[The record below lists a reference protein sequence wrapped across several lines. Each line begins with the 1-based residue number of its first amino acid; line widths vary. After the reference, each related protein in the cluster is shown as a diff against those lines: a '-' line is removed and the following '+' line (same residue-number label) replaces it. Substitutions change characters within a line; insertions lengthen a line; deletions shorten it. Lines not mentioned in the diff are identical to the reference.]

1 MSVAPVASGI
11 RQPNPL
17 LVFFKSSIGKKWLVG
32 ISGALLVLF
41 VIAHL
46 AGNLTIYIGP
56 YGEGI
61 NVYAQALHA
70 SPAILW
76 GARGG
81 LLLVFLVHIFM
92 TLSLVLENRR
102 ARPQRY
108 AVPARIQSTIF
119 VRTMALSGLVVL
131 SFLIF
136 HVLQFAA
143 GLSSHSHLYDLE
155 GRHDVAAMIILS
167 FMDPWVAGFYLLSLL
182 LLGMHLSHGI
192 SSIFQTFGLNGRKSF
207 GLIRLVALFVS
218 WGLMAG
224 FASIPVA
231 AQAGF
236 LKVLPD
242 DRRVAPE
249 MTANSCTL

>member
-1 MSVAPVASGI
+1 MSAVSAAQNV
-11 RQPNPL
+11 RRPNPL
-17 LVFFKSSIGKKWLVG
+17 LAFVGSSIGKKWVVG
-32 ISGALLVLF
+32 ISGLLLILF
-41 VIAHL
+41 VLAHL
-46 AGNLTIYIGP
+46 AGNLTIYVGP

-70 SPAILW
+70 SPLFLW
-76 GARGG
+76 AARIG
-81 LLLVFLVHIFM
+81 LLVVFLVHIF
-92 TLSLVLENRR
+92 TALSLVLENRR
-102 ARPQRY
+102 AKPQRY
-108 AVPARIQSTIF
+108 AVKARVQSTIY

-143 GLSSHSHLYDLE
+143 GMSPHSHLYDLE

-167 FMDPWVAGFYLLSLL
+167 FHNLLVSGFYLLSLV

-192 SSIFQTFGLNGRKSF
+192 SSVFQTFGLNGRKSAA
-207 GLIRLVALFVS
+207 LIKNGALAVAWV
-218 WGLMAG
+218 LMAG

-231 AQAGF
+231 AVSGY

-242 DRRVAPE
+242 DRRVQPVL
-249 MTANSCTL
+249 TALR

>member
-1 MSVAPVASGI
+1 MSVAPVATGV
-11 RQPNPL
+11 RPPNPL
-17 LVFFKSSIGKKWLVG
+17 VVFFKSSIGKKWIAG
-32 ISGALLVLF
+32 ISGGLLILF
-41 VIAHL
+41 VLAHL

-70 SPAILW
+70 SPLLLW

-81 LLLVFLVHIFM
+81 LLLVFLIHIATTM
-92 TLSLVLENRR
+92 TLVLENRR

-108 AVPARIQSTIF
+108 AVKARVQSTIF
-119 VRTMALSGLVVL
+119 ARTMALSGLVVL

-143 GLSSHSHLYDLE
+143 GLSPHSHLYDLD

-167 FMDPWVAGFYLLSLL
+167 FHNVWVSGFYLLSLV

-192 SSIFQTFGLNGRKSF
+192 SSVFQTFGLNGRKSF
-207 GLIRLVALFVS
+207 ALIKHGALLVAWV
-218 WGLMAG
+218 LMLG
-224 FASIPVA
+224 FGSIPVA
-231 AQAGF
+231 AVAGY

-249 MTANSCTL
+249 LTASLQP

>member
-1 MSVAPVASGI
+1 MSVASAVPQV
-11 RQPNPL
+11 RRPNPL
-17 LVFFKSSIGKKWLVG
+17 LAFVASSIGKKWVVG
-32 ISGALLVLF
+32 ISGVLLVLF
-41 VIAHL
+41 VLAHL

-70 SPAILW
+70 NPALLW
-76 GARGG
+76 IARIG
-81 LLLVFLVHIFM
+81 LLVVFLVHIFT

-108 AVPARIQSTIF
+108 AVNARVQSTIF
-119 VRTMALSGLVVL
+119 ARTMALSGLVVL

-143 GLSSHSHLYDLE
+143 GMSPHSHLYDLE

-167 FMDPWVAGFYLLSLL
+167 FHNPWVSGFYLLSLG

-192 SSIFQTFGLNGRKSF
+192 SSVFQTFGLNGRKSA
-207 GLIRLVALFVS
+207 GLIKNGALLVA
-218 WGLMAG
+218 WALMVG

-231 AQAGF
+231 ALTGY

-242 DRRVAPE
+242 DQRVQPAL
-249 MTANSCTL
+249 TAVR

>member
-17 LVFFKSSIGKKWLVG
+17 LVFARSSIGKKWIVG
-32 ISGALLVLF
+32 ISGLLLILF
-41 VIAHL
+41 VVAHL

-70 SPAILW
+70 SQLFLW
-76 GARGG
+76 SARGG
-81 LLLVFLVHIFM
+81 LLVVFLVHIFT

-108 AVPARIQSTIF
+108 AVKTRVQSTIF
-119 VRTMALSGLVVL
+119 ARTMALSGLVVL

-143 GLSSHSHLYDLE
+143 GLSSHSGLYDLE

-167 FMDPWVAGFYLLSLL
+167 FHNPLVSGFYLLSLV
-182 LLGMHLSHGI
+182 LLGMHLSHGL
-192 SSIFQTFGLNGRKSF
+192 SSVFQTFGLNGRKSF
-207 GLIRLVALFVS
+207 ALIKYTALAAS
-218 WGLMAG
+218 WALMIG
-224 FASIPVA
+224 FASIPLA
-231 AQAGF
+231 AVSGY
-236 LKVLPD
+236 LKVLPAEQ
-242 DRRVAPE
+242 RVMPE
-249 MTANSCTL
+249 KTNATH

>member
-1 MSVAPVASGI
+1 MSVASVYKGP
-11 RQPNPL
+11 RQPNPV
-17 LVFFKSSIGKKWLVG
+17 LVFARSSIGKKWIVG

-41 VIAHL
+41 VLAHL

-61 NVYAQALHA
+61 NIYAQALHA
-70 SPAILW
+70 SPLFLW
-76 GARGG
+76 AARGG
-81 LLLVFLVHIFM
+81 LLVIFLVHIFT

-108 AVPARIQSTIF
+108 AVNARVQSTIF

-143 GLSSHSHLYDLE
+143 GLSPHSGLHDLE
-155 GRHDVAAMIILS
+155 GRHDVAAMIIKS
-167 FMDPWVAGFYLLSLL
+167 FHNPWVSGFYLLSLV

-192 SSIFQTFGLNGRKSF
+192 SSLFQTFGLSGRKSA
-207 GLIRLVALFVS
+207 GLIKYAALFLS
-218 WGLMAG
+218 WALMAG
-224 FASIPVA
+224 FASIPLASVT
-231 AQAGF
+231 GY

-249 MTANSCTL
+249 LTASLNS

>member
-1 MSVAPVASGI
+1 MSVASVYTGP

-17 LVFFKSSIGKKWLVG
+17 LVFLKSSIGKKWIVG
-32 ISGALLVLF
+32 ISGGLLILF
-41 VIAHL
+41 VLAHL

-56 YGEGI
+56 FGEGI
-61 NVYAQALHA
+61 NVYAEALHA
-70 SPAILW
+70 SPLLLW
-76 GARGG
+76 GARVG
-81 LLLVFLVHIFM
+81 LLVVFLVHIGTTM
-92 TLSLVLENRR
+92 SLIIQNRR

-108 AVPARIQSTIF
+108 ALKTRVQSTIY
-119 VRTMALSGLVVL
+119 VRTMAFSGLVVL

-143 GLSSHSHLYDLE
+143 GLSPHADLYDLE

-167 FMDPWVAGFYLLSLL
+167 FHNPLVSGFYLLSLV

-192 SSIFQTFGLNGRKSF
+192 SSVFQTFGLSGRKSF
-207 GLIRLVALFVS
+207 GLIKRGGLLVA
-218 WGLMAG
+218 WGLMIG

-231 AQAGF
+231 SVAGY

-249 MTANSCTL
+249 LTASLQP

>member
-1 MSVAPVASGI
+1 V

-17 LVFFKSSIGKKWLVG
+17 LVFAKSSIGKKWIVG
-32 ISGALLVLF
+32 ISGALLILF

-46 AGNLTIYIGP
+46 VGNLTIYIGP

-70 SPAILW
+70 STAFLW
-76 GARGG
+76 AARGG
-81 LLLVFLVHIFM
+81 LLVVFLIHIFT

-108 AVPARIQSTIF
+108 AVKTHVQSTVF

-143 GLSSHSHLYDLE
+143 GLSPHAGLYDLE
-155 GRHDVAAMIILS
+155 GRHDVAAMIIQS
-167 FMDPWVAGFYLLSLL
+167 FHNPWVSGFYLLSLV

-192 SSIFQTFGLNGRKSF
+192 SSIFQTFGLNGRKSS
-207 GLIRLVALFVS
+207 GLIKCAALVAS
-218 WGLMAG
+218 WALMAG
-224 FASIPVA
+224 FASIPLASVS
-231 AQAGF
+231 GY
-236 LKVLPD
+236 LKVLPAEQ
-242 DRRVAPE
+242 RVVPHQTSA
-249 MTANSCTL
+249 SH

>member
-1 MSVAPVASGI
+1 MSVAPVATGI

-17 LVFFKSSIGKKWLVG
+17 LVFVRSSIGKKWIAG
-32 ISGALLVLF
+32 ISGALLILF
-41 VIAHL
+41 VLAHL
-46 AGNLTIYIGP
+46 AGNLTIYVGP

-70 SPAILW
+70 SPLLLW

-81 LLLVFLVHIFM
+81 LLLVFVVHIFT

-108 AVPARIQSTIF
+108 AVKARVQSTIF
-119 VRTMALSGLVVL
+119 ARTMSLSGLVVL

-143 GLSSHSHLYDLE
+143 GLSAHSRLYDLE
-155 GRHDVAAMIILS
+155 GRPDVAAMIILS
-167 FMDPWVAGFYLLSLL
+167 FHNVWVSGFYLLSLL

-207 GLIRLVALFVS
+207 ALIRNGALILA
-218 WGLMAG
+218 WALMVG
-224 FASIPVA
+224 FGSIPVA
-231 AQAGF
+231 SVAGY
-236 LKVLPD
+236 LKILPA

-249 MTANSCTL
+249 LTASMSP

>member
-1 MSVAPVASGI
+1 MSVAPVSTGV

-17 LVFFKSSIGKKWLVG
+17 LVFSKSSIGKKWIVG
-32 ISGALLVLF
+32 ISGSLLVLF
-41 VIAHL
+41 VLAHL
-46 AGNLTIYIGP
+46 AGNLTIYIGE

-61 NVYAQALHA
+61 NIYAQTLHA
-70 SPAILW
+70 SPVILW

-81 LLLVFLVHIFM
+81 LLLVFLVHIFS
-92 TLSLVLENRR
+92 TLFLVIENRK

-108 AVPARIQSTIF
+108 AVKARIQSTIF

-131 SFLIF
+131 SFIIF

-143 GLSSHSHLYDLE
+143 GLNPYAHLTDID

-167 FMDPWVAGFYLLSLL
+167 FLNPWVSGFYLLSLL

-192 SSIFQTFGLNGRKSF
+192 SSIFQTFGLNGRKSAAV
-207 GLIRLVALFVS
+207 IRRGAILLA
-218 WGLMAG
+218 WALMAG

-231 AQAGF
+231 SLSGY
-236 LKVLPD
+236 LKILPD
-242 DRRVAPE
+242 DQRPAVEE
-249 MTANSCTL
+249 MASAR

>member
-1 MSVAPVASGI
+1 MSVASAYRAP

-17 LVFFKSSIGKKWLVG
+17 LVFARSSIGKKWIAGL
-32 ISGALLVLF
+32 SGALLILF
-41 VIAHL
+41 VLAHL

-61 NVYAQALHA
+61 NLYAQALHA
-70 SPAILW
+70 NPALLW
-76 GARGG
+76 IARLG
-81 LLLVFLVHIFM
+81 LLAVFLVHIVT

-108 AVPARIQSTIF
+108 AVKARVQSTIF

-131 SFLIF
+131 SFLVF

-143 GLSSHSHLYDLE
+143 GLSPHSHLYDAE

-167 FMDPWVAGFYLLSLL
+167 FHNPWVSGFYLLSLG

-192 SSIFQTFGLNGRKSF
+192 SSVFQTFGLNGRKSAV
-207 GLIRLVALFVS
+207 LIKHGALVLAWV
-218 WGLMAG
+218 LMVG

-231 AQAGF
+231 SIAGF

-242 DRRVAPE
+242 DQREEPE
-249 MTANSCTL
+249 LTAYVQP

>member
-1 MSVAPVASGI
+1 MSSASVAAASKG
-11 RQPNPL
+11 PNA
-17 LVFFKSSIGKKWLVG
+17 LVGFVGSSIGKKWIVG
-32 ISGALLVLF
+32 ISGALLILF
-41 VIAHL
+41 VLAHL
-46 AGNLTIYIGP
+46 GGNLTIYVGP
-56 YGEGI
+56 FGEGI

-70 SPAILW
+70 SPLFLW
-76 GARGG
+76 AARGG
-81 LLLVFLVHIFM
+81 LLLVFLVHIFT
-92 TLSLVLENRR
+92 TLSLVIENRR

-108 AVPARIQSTIF
+108 AVKARVQSTIY

-143 GLSSHSHLYDLE
+143 GMSPHSHLYDLE

-167 FMDPWVAGFYLLSLL
+167 FHNPLVSGFYLLSLV

-192 SSIFQTFGLNGRKSF
+192 SSVFQTFGLNGRKSAA
-207 GLIRLVALFVS
+207 LIKNGALAVAWL
-218 WGLMAG
+218 LMAG

-231 AQAGF
+231 AVAGY

-242 DRRVAPE
+242 DRRLQPVL
-249 MTANSCTL
+249 TALR

>member
-1 MSVAPVASGI
+1 MSVASVYTGP

-17 LVFFKSSIGKKWLVG
+17 LVFLKSSIGKKWIVG
-32 ISGALLVLF
+32 ISGVLLILF
-41 VIAHL
+41 VLVHL

-56 YGEGI
+56 FGEGI

-70 SPAILW
+70 SPLLLW
-76 GARGG
+76 GARAG
-81 LLLVFLVHIFM
+81 LLAVFLVHIGSTM
-92 TLSLVLENRR
+92 SLIIQNRR

-108 AVPARIQSTIF
+108 AVKARVQSTIA

-136 HVLQFAA
+136 HVLQFAG
-143 GLSSHSHLYDLE
+143 GLSPHADLYDLE

-167 FMDPWVAGFYLLSLL
+167 FHNPLVSGFYLLSLV

-192 SSIFQTFGLNGRKSF
+192 SSVFQTFGLSGRKSF
-207 GLIRLVALFVS
+207 GLIKHGGLLAAWAL
-218 WGLMAG
+218 MIG

-231 AQAGF
+231 SVAGY
-236 LKVLPD
+236 LKVLPA

-249 MTANSCTL
+249 LTASSKS

>member
-1 MSVAPVASGI
+1 MSVASVYKGP

-17 LVFFKSSIGKKWLVG
+17 LAFATSSIGKKWIVG
-32 ISGALLVLF
+32 ISGGLLILF
-41 VIAHL
+41 VLAHL

-61 NVYAQALHA
+61 NVYAEALHA
-70 SPAILW
+70 NPALLW
-76 GARGG
+76 IARIG
-81 LLLVFLVHIFM
+81 LLVVFLVHIAT

-102 ARPQRY
+102 ARPTRY
-108 AVPARIQSTIF
+108 AVKARVQSTIF
-119 VRTMALSGLVVL
+119 ARTMVLSGLVVL

-143 GLSSHSHLYDLE
+143 GLSPHSHLYDLE
-155 GRHDVAAMIILS
+155 GRHDVAAMIIKS
-167 FMDPWVAGFYLLSLL
+167 FHNPWVSGFYLLSLG

-192 SSIFQTFGLNGRKSF
+192 SSVFQTFGLNGRKSA
-207 GLIRLVALFVS
+207 GLIKHGALVVS
-218 WGLMAG
+218 WALMAG

-231 AQAGF
+231 SVAGY

-242 DRRVAPE
+242 ERRVAPE
-249 MTANSCTL
+249 LASSAQP

>member
-1 MSVAPVASGI
+1 MSVASVYKGP

-17 LVFFKSSIGKKWLVG
+17 LAFATSSIGKKWIVG

-41 VIAHL
+41 VLAHL

-70 SPAILW
+70 SPLFLW
-76 GARGG
+76 AARGG
-81 LLLVFLVHIFM
+81 LLLVFLVHIFT

-108 AVPARIQSTIF
+108 AVKARVQSTIF
-119 VRTMALSGLVVL
+119 ARTMALSGLVVL

-143 GLSSHSHLYDLE
+143 GLSPYSHLYDLE
-155 GRHDVAAMIILS
+155 GRHDVAAMIIKS
-167 FMDPWVAGFYLLSLL
+167 FHNPWVSGFYLLSLG

-192 SSIFQTFGLNGRKSF
+192 SSIFQTFGLNGRKSA
-207 GLIRLVALFVS
+207 GLIKHAALFVS
-218 WGLMAG
+218 WALMLG

-231 AQAGF
+231 SISGY

-249 MTANSCTL
+249 LTASAKS

>member
-1 MSVAPVASGI
+1 MSVAPVSTGV

-17 LVFFKSSIGKKWLVG
+17 LVFVRSSIGKKWIVG
-32 ISGALLVLF
+32 VSGALLVLF
-41 VIAHL
+41 VLAHL

-61 NVYAQALHA
+61 NRYAEALHA
-70 SPAILW
+70 SSLVLW

-81 LLLVFLVHIFM
+81 LLLVFLIHIGTTM
-92 TLSLVLENRR
+92 WLVLENRR

-108 AVPARIQSTIF
+108 AVNARVQSTIF

-143 GLSSHSHLYDLE
+143 GLSPHSHLYDTE

-167 FMDPWVAGFYLLSLL
+167 FHNPWVSGFYLLSLV

-192 SSIFQTFGLNGRKSF
+192 SSLFQTFGLNGRKAH
-207 GLIRLVALFVS
+207 GVIRLGAVALAWV
-218 WGLMAG
+218 LMAG

-231 AQAGF
+231 ALTGC
-236 LKVLPD
+236 LKILPD
-242 DRRVAPE
+242 NLRAAPQH
-249 MTANSCTL
+249 TVLR

>member
-1 MSVAPVASGI
+1 MSVVSVSKSP

-17 LVFFKSSIGKKWLVG
+17 LVFLVSSIGKKWIVG
-32 ISGALLVLF
+32 ISGGLLILF
-41 VIAHL
+41 VLAHL
-46 AGNLTIYIGP
+46 AGNLTIYVGP
-56 YGEGI
+56 FGEGI

-70 SPAILW
+70 SPALLW
-76 GARGG
+76 IARGG
-81 LLLVFLVHIFM
+81 LLLVFAVHIGTTM
-92 TLSLVLENRR
+92 SLIIANRR

-108 AVPARIQSTIF
+108 AVKARVQSTLA

-136 HVLQFAA
+136 HVLQFAG
-143 GLSSHSHLYDLE
+143 GLSPHADLYDLE

-167 FMDPWVAGFYLLSLL
+167 FHNPLVSGFYLLSLV

-192 SSIFQTFGLNGRKSF
+192 SSVFQTLGLSGRKSF
-207 GLIRLVALFVS
+207 GLIKRGGLLVA
-218 WGLMAG
+218 WALMVG

-231 AQAGF
+231 SVTGF

-249 MTANSCTL
+249 LTASLHS

>member
-1 MSVAPVASGI
+1 MSVASAVPQV
-11 RQPNPL
+11 RRPNPL
-17 LVFFKSSIGKKWLVG
+17 LAFVSSSIGKKWVVG

-41 VIAHL
+41 VLAHL
-46 AGNLTIYIGP
+46 AGNLTIYAGP
-56 YGEGI
+56 HGEGI

-70 SPAILW
+70 SPLLLW
-76 GARGG
+76 TARIG
-81 LLLVFLVHIFM
+81 LLVVFVVHIL
-92 TLSLVLENRR
+92 TALSLVLENRR

-108 AVPARIQSTIF
+108 AVKARVQSTIF
-119 VRTMALSGLVVL
+119 ARTMALSGLVVL

-143 GLSSHSHLYDLE
+143 GMSPHSHLYDLE

-167 FMDPWVAGFYLLSLL
+167 FHNPLVSGFYLLSLL

-192 SSIFQTFGLNGRKSF
+192 SSIFQTFGLNGRKSAA
-207 GLIRLVALFVS
+207 LIKNGALVLAWALM
-218 WGLMAG
+218 LG

-231 AQAGF
+231 ALTGY

-242 DRRVAPE
+242 EQRVQPTL
-249 MTANSCTL
+249 TASR

>member
-1 MSVAPVASGI
+1 MSVAPVSSGV

-17 LVFFKSSIGKKWLVG
+17 LVFLCSSIGKKWIVG
-32 ISGALLVLF
+32 ISGALLVFF
-41 VIAHL
+41 VLAHL

-61 NVYAQALHA
+61 NRYAEALHA
-70 SPAILW
+70 SSLVLW

-81 LLLVFLVHIFM
+81 LLLVFLVHIG
-92 TLSLVLENRR
+92 TALSLVLENRR
-102 ARPQRY
+102 ARPQSY
-108 AVPARIQSTIF
+108 AVKARVQSTIF

-143 GLSSHSHLYDLE
+143 GLSPFSHLYDAD

-167 FMDPWVAGFYLLSLL
+167 FHNPWVSGFYLLSLV

-192 SSIFQTFGLNGRKSF
+192 SSLFQTFGLNGRKSH
-207 GLIRLVALFVS
+207 GLIRCGAVLVAWV
-218 WGLMAG
+218 LMAG
-224 FASIPVA
+224 FASIPLA
-231 AQAGF
+231 AVSGC
-236 LKVLPD
+236 LKLLPD
-242 DRRVAPE
+242 HLRAAPQH
-249 MTANSCTL
+249 TALR

>member
-1 MSVAPVASGI
+1 MSVASVYKGP
-11 RQPNPL
+11 RQPNPV
-17 LVFFKSSIGKKWLVG
+17 LVFAKSSIGKKWIVG
-32 ISGALLVLF
+32 ISGGLLILF
-41 VIAHL
+41 VLAHL

-56 YGEGI
+56 FGEGI
-61 NVYAQALHA
+61 NVYAQALHS
-70 SPAILW
+70 SPLLLW

-81 LLLVFLVHIFM
+81 LLIVFLVHIIT

-102 ARPQRY
+102 AKPKRY
-108 AVPARIQSTIF
+108 AVNARVQSTIY

-143 GLSSHSHLYDLE
+143 GMSPHSHLYDLE

-167 FMDPWVAGFYLLSLL
+167 FHNPLVSGFYLLSLV

-192 SSIFQTFGLNGRKSF
+192 SSVFQTFGLNGRKSA
-207 GLIRLVALFVS
+207 GLIKNGALVVA
-218 WGLMAG
+218 WALMAG

-231 AQAGF
+231 SLAGY

-242 DRRVAPE
+242 DQRVAPT
-249 MTANSCTL
+249 MTASAAQ

>member
-1 MSVAPVASGI
+1 MSVASVAQKVRG
-11 RQPNPL
+11 PNPL
-17 LVFFKSSIGKKWLVG
+17 LAFVGSSIGKKWVVG
-32 ISGALLVLF
+32 VSGALLILF
-41 VIAHL
+41 VVAHL

-70 SPAILW
+70 SPLFLW
-76 GARGG
+76 AARIG
-81 LLLVFLVHIFM
+81 LLVVFLVHIF
-92 TLSLVLENRR
+92 TALSLVLENRR

-108 AVPARIQSTIF
+108 AVKARVQSTIF
-119 VRTMALSGLVVL
+119 ARTMALSGLVVL

-143 GLSSHSHLYDLE
+143 GMSPHSHLYDLE

-167 FMDPWVAGFYLLSLL
+167 FHNPLVSGFYLLSLL

-192 SSIFQTFGLNGRKSF
+192 SSVFQTFGLNGRKSA
-207 GLIRLVALFVS
+207 GLIKNGALVLA
-218 WGLMAG
+218 WALMAG

-231 AQAGF
+231 SLTGY

-242 DRRVAPE
+242 DQRVEPTL
-249 MTANSCTL
+249 TASAAK

>member
-1 MSVAPVASGI
+1 MSVASVHTRL

-17 LVFFKSSIGKKWLVG
+17 LVFLKSSIGKKWIVG
-32 ISGALLVLF
+32 ISGVLLIFFVL
-41 VIAHL
+41 AHL
-46 AGNLTIYIGP
+46 AGNLTIYLGP

-70 SPAILW
+70 NPVLLW
-76 GARGG
+76 MARGG
-81 LLLVFLVHIFM
+81 LVVVFLTHII
-92 TLSLVLENRR
+92 TTISLVIANRR

-108 AVPARIQSTIF
+108 AVKARVQSTLYA
-119 VRTMALSGLVVL
+119 RTMALSGLVVL

-143 GLSSHSHLYDLE
+143 GMSPHSHLYDLE

-167 FMDPWVAGFYLLSLL
+167 FHNPLVSGFYLLSLV

-192 SSIFQTFGLNGRKSF
+192 ASVFQTFGLNGRKSA
-207 GLIRLVALFVS
+207 GLIKHGGLIVA
-218 WGLMAG
+218 WTLMIG

-231 AQAGF
+231 SLTGY
-236 LKVLPD
+236 LKILPN
-242 DRRVAPE
+242 DRRAAPQL
-249 MTANSCTL
+249 TASSNL

>member
-1 MSVAPVASGI
+1 MSVAPVVTGV

-17 LVFFKSSIGKKWLVG
+17 LVFAKSSIGKKWIVG
-32 ISGALLVLF
+32 TSGALLVF
-41 VIAHL
+41 FIVAHL
-46 AGNLTIYIGP
+46 AGNLSIYIGK

-70 SPAILW
+70 SQLFLW
-76 GARGG
+76 SARGG
-81 LLLVFLVHIFM
+81 LLLVFLVHIL
-92 TLSLVLENRR
+92 TAVSLAHENRR

-108 AVPARIQSTIF
+108 AVRAHIQSTVF
-119 VRTMALSGLVVL
+119 VRTMLLSGLVVL

-143 GLSSHSHLYDLE
+143 GMSPYSHLYDMD
-155 GRHDVAAMIILS
+155 GRHDVAAMIIKS
-167 FMDPWVAGFYLLSLL
+167 FHNPLVSGFYLLSLV

-192 SSIFQTFGLNGRKSF
+192 SSLFQTFGLNGRKTS
-207 GLIRLVALFVS
+207 GLIKCVS
-218 WGLMAG
+218 LAAAWLLMAG

-231 AQAGF
+231 SVTGF

-242 DRRVAPE
+242 ERRVAPE
-249 MTANSCTL
+249 LTAKLLH

>member
-1 MSVAPVASGI
+1 MSVASAAPKVL
-11 RQPNPL
+11 RPNPL
-17 LVFFKSSIGKKWLVG
+17 LAFVGSSIGKKWVVG
-32 ISGALLVLF
+32 VSGALLVLF
-41 VIAHL
+41 VLAHL

-70 SPAILW
+70 SPLFLW
-76 GARGG
+76 SARLG
-81 LLLVFLVHIFM
+81 LLFVFLIHIST

-108 AVPARIQSTIF
+108 AVKARVQSTVF
-119 VRTMALSGLVVL
+119 ARTMALSGLVVL

-143 GLSSHSHLYDLE
+143 GMSPHSHLYDLE

-167 FMDPWVAGFYLLSLL
+167 FHDPLVSGFYLLSLL

-192 SSIFQTFGLNGRKSF
+192 SSVFQTFGLNGRKSAAVIKN
-207 GLIRLVALFVS
+207 GALVVA
-218 WGLMAG
+218 WTLMVG

-231 AQAGF
+231 ALAGY

-242 DRRVAPE
+242 DQRVQPTL
-249 MTANSCTL
+249 TASR